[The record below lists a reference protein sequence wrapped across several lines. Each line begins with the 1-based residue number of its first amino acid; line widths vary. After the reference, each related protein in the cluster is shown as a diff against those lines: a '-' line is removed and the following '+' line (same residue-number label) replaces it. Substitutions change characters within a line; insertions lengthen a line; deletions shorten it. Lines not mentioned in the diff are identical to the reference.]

1 MSNRTI
7 LYSLIAASAFA
18 VVPAHAQDAGADDQ
32 SVREETV
39 RLPSVEAIMAM
50 RERLSLT
57 DDQIGRLD
65 DLRAESVERRS
76 MAQAELAEM
85 RSRLAAGQ
93 IQQSDLMAFIEDR
106 REASGDLREEERS
119 RLEGVLDAEQL
130 ESLQEFRTRGRS
142 FAAGR
147 SSARRGGRNGIR
159 SGRGAIRSGRD
170 VRGSRIDRA
179 RRGRDIR
186 DDGAWRRGFR
196 RW

>member
-18 VVPAHAQDAGADDQ
+18 VVPAHAQDTGADDQ

-106 REASGDLREEERS
+106 RATSGDLREEERS

-130 ESLQEFRTRGRS
+130 ESLQELRIRGRS

-147 SSARRGGRNGIR
+147 SSARRGGRNGMR
-159 SGRGAIRSGRD
+159 SGRGTIRSGRD

-186 DDGAWRRGFR
+186 DDGPWRRNFR

>member
-7 LYSLIAASAFA
+7 LYSLIAATVAA
-18 VVPAHAQDAGADDQ
+18 VVPAHAQDTGADDQ
-32 SVREETV
+32 SVQGEAV

-50 RERLSLT
+50 RERLALT

-106 REASGDLREEERS
+106 RATSGDLRGEERS
-119 RLEGVLDAEQL
+119 RLESVLDAEQL
-130 ESLQEFRTRGRS
+130 ESLQELRIRGRS

-147 SSARRGGRNGIR
+147 ASAARGGRNGMR
-159 SGRGAIRSGRD
+159 SGRGTIRSGRD

-179 RRGRDIR
+179 RRGRGIR